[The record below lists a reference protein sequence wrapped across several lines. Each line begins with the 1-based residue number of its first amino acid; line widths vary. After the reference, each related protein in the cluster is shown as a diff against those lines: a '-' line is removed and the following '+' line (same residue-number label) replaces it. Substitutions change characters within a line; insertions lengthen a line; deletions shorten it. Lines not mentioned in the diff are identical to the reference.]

1 MNGVKIEVG
10 SFAISG
16 EYIFKYLQEQ
26 EQALAEI
33 ASVINSMEDVW
44 ESESQRVYTERF
56 RDSREKIQNF
66 IGSFRDDFTNMERYV
81 RDWSAYDEWI
91 AKKLK

>member
-10 SFAISG
+10 SFAVSG
-16 EYIFKYLQEQ
+16 EHIFKCLQEQ

-33 ASVINSMEDVW
+33 VSVIGSMEDVW

-66 IGSFRDDFTNMERYV
+66 IVSFREDFTNMEKYV
-81 RDWSAYDEWI
+81 RDWIAYDEWI